1 MCEENPLVATLYNLK
16 PAFQTQLRPLV
27 GRLASAGVTANQV
40 TVAAA
45 GLSIMTGV
53 ALAGFGPANPWLFWL
68 LAPVLLVRMALNAI
82 DGMLAR
88 EHGQASRL
96 GFFLN
101 ELGDVVSD
109 LALTLP
115 FALVAPFTTAGV
127 VAFAL
132 AAIIAEFAGVLGIGL
147 GAGRRYDGPLGK
159 SDRALAIGLLGALVG
174 SSISLPSIAAWIF
187 PALALL
193 AGFTAV
199 NRVRRALNHVDH

>member
-1 MCEENPLVATLYNLK
+1 VATLYNLK

-27 GRLASAGVTANQV
+27 GKLASAGVTANQV

-45 GLSIMTGV
+45 GLSIMTGM
-53 ALAGFGPANPWLFWL
+53 ALAGFGPASPWLFWL

-96 GFFLN
+96 GSFLN

-174 SSISLPSIAAWIF
+174 SSISLPLIAAWIF

-199 NRVRRALNHVDH
+199 NRVRQALNHVDH